1 MIPWYEGTTI
11 IGTTERMEN
20 CSCDEVKLQEEDIN
34 YLLNC
39 ANHYLKEPI
48 SRDDICGTFLGIR
61 PLVIDKHDETDATWI
76 VSKTLKT
83 RNGWMNVNWGVI
95 QYKRILENLGFNT
108 VKYILK
114 SGIQAV
120 NA

>member
-1 MIPWYEGTTI
+1 MAF
-11 IGTTERMEN
+11 N
-20 CSCDEVKLQEEDIN
+20 VDKDISSI
-34 YLLNC
+34 C
-39 ANHYLKEPI
+39 KPI
-48 SRDDICGTFLGIR
+48 L
-61 PLVIDKHDETDATWI
+61 
-76 VSKTLKT
+76 
-83 RNGWMNVNWGVI
+83 NWGVI